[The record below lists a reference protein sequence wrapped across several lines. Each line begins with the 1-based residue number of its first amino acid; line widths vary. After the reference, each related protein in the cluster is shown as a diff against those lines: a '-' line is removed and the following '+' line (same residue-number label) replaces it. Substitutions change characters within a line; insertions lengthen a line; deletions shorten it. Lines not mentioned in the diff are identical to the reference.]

1 MTHHRDRTQVAIIG
15 GGPAGLLLSH
25 ILSENGVDSV
35 VLEQRSKDYVLS
47 RIRAGLLE
55 TGTVQLLRDYG
66 LAERMDKNGKSKRGS
81 WITRQGFESH
91 FIDTHKWTGKEM
103 MVYGQT
109 DITEDLYDARER
121 AGGNIINE
129 ATDVTLHDVTSD
141 KPSVTYMKD
150 GQTCHL
156 DCDYIAGCDGFHG
169 VSRKTIP
176 DDILRTYERA
186 YPFGWLG
193 IMAEVP
199 PLPDLV
205 YAYHERGFALAS
217 QRNRLLSRYYIQC
230 PLTDSV
236 MDWSDERF
244 WEELIARFPA
254 DVASD
259 IVTGPSIE
267 KSIAPLRSFVA
278 EPMQYGRMF
287 LAGDAAHIVPP
298 TGAKGLNLAAS
309 DVFYLSRGLI
319 EQIKSNH
326 SAHLE
331 RYSELAL
338 RRVWSSENF
347 SWRMTQLLHVFPE
360 MNGFDAKI
368 QQNSYELLLQN
379 ETHQRALAE
388 EYVGLPFE
396 ELDALTLSAA

>member
-66 LAERMDKNGKSKRGS
+66 LAERMDKNGKSKKGS

-109 DITEDLYDARER
+109 DITEDLYEARKR

-141 KPSVTYMKD
+141 KPSVTYVKD

-156 DCDYIAGCDGFHG
+156 DCNYIAGCDGFHG

-319 EQIKSNH
+319 EQIKSNQ
-326 SAHLE
+326 STHLE

-338 RRVWSSENF
+338 RRVWSSESF
-347 SWRMTQLLHVFPE
+347 SWRMTQLMHVFPD

-379 ETHQRALAE
+379 ETQQRALAE

>member
-55 TGTVQLLRDYG
+55 AGTVQLLRDYG
-66 LAERMDKNGKSKRGS
+66 LAERMDKNGKSKKGS

-319 EQIKSNH
+319 EQIKSNQ

-347 SWRMTQLLHVFPE
+347 SWRMTQLMHVFPD

-379 ETHQRALAE
+379 ETQQRALAE

>member
-1 MTHHRDRTQVAIIG
+1 MTHQKDRTQVAIIG

-25 ILSENGVDSV
+25 ILSESGVDSV
-35 VLEQRSKDYVLS
+35 VLEQRSKAYVLS

-66 LAERMDKNGKSKRGS
+66 LAERMDKHGKSKKGS
-81 WITRQGFESH
+81 WITRQGLPSH
-91 FIDTHKWTGKEM
+91 FIDTQKWTGKEM

-109 DITEDLYDARER
+109 EITEDLYNARER
-121 AGGNIINE
+121 AGGNVINE
-129 ATDVTLHDVTSD
+129 ATDVALHDVTSD
-141 KPSVTYMKD
+141 APHVTYEKD
-150 GQTCHL
+150 GQTYHL

-176 DDILRTYERA
+176 DDILKTYERA

-230 PLTDSV
+230 PLTDNIN
-236 MDWSDERF
+236 DWSDDRF
-244 WEELIARFPA
+244 WKELLARFPQ
-254 DVASD
+254 DVASK

-309 DVFYLSRGLI
+309 DVFYLSRGLV
-319 EQIKSNH
+319 EQIKNKR

-347 SWRMTQLLHVFPE
+347 SWRMTQLMHVFPD
-360 MNGFDAKI
+360 MNEFDAKI

-396 ELDALTLSAA
+396 ELDALALSEA